1 MQRRVEIGHAAGR
14 EQSTDVRVAMS
25 GTADPET
32 GVRISA
38 RAPKLQPHTKQME
51 SLEEVQRFRSSR

>member
-1 MQRRVEIGHAAGR
+1 MLRLGREHQRRVEIGKAAGR
-14 EQSTDVRVAMS
+14 EYRTDVRVAMS

-38 RAPKLQPHTKQME
+38 RAPKIQHKAKHLE
-51 SLEEVQRFRSSR
+51 SLEEE

>member
-1 MQRRVEIGHAAGR
+1 
-14 EQSTDVRVAMS
+14 MS

-38 RAPKLQPHTKQME
+38 RAPKLQTNTKQME
-51 SLEEVQRFRSSR
+51 SLEEVQRFRNGR

>member
-1 MQRRVEIGHAAGR
+1 MRRVEIHRVGR
-14 EQSTDVRVAMS
+14 TNNRTGVRVAMS

-38 RAPKLQPHTKQME
+38 RAPKIQHKTKHLE
-51 SLEEVQRFRSSR
+51 SLEEE

>member
-1 MQRRVEIGHAAGR
+1 
-14 EQSTDVRVAMS
+14 MS

-38 RAPKLQPHTKQME
+38 RAPKIQHKAKHLE
-51 SLEEVQRFRSSR
+51 SLEEE

>member
-1 MQRRVEIGHAAGR
+1 MRRVEIHRVGR
-14 EQSTDVRVAMS
+14 RSYRTGVRVAMS

-38 RAPKLQPHTKQME
+38 RAPKIQHMPKRLE
-51 SLEEVQRFRSSR
+51 SLEEE